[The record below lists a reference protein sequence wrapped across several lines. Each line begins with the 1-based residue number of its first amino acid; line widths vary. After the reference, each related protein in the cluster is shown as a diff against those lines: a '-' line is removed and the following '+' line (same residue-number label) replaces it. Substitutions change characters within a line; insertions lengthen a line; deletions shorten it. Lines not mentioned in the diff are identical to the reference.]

1 MEYKTIAR
9 RCEARFIE
17 KKSEFIGYLC
27 PVRTEE
33 EAVAFIEE
41 IRAMHRKATHNCY
54 AYILR
59 ENNAARHSDD
69 GEPGG
74 TAGVNQLLLT
84 GEERMALRADFY
96 SDVLLGRACRDLVTA
111 SASDYSSFVYGM
123 NTFFHEFHLNPYM
136 PNPGLLTISGSDL
149 GIVITII
156 YSITTF

>member
-1 MEYKTIAR
+1 VFLTTFSLPVEQLLAHVV
-9 RCEARFIE
+9 ALL
-17 KKSEFIGYLC
+17 KS
-27 PVRTEE
+27 VNT
-33 EAVAFIEE
+33 
-41 IRAMHRKATHNCY
+41 
-54 AYILR
+54 
-59 ENNAARHSDD
+59 S
-69 GEPGG
+69 
-74 TAGVNQLLLT
+74 AGVNQLLLT